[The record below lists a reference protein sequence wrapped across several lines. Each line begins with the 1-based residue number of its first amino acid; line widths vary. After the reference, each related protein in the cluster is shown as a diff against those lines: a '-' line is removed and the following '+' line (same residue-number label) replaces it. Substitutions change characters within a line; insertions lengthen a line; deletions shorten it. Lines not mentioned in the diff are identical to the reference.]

1 MDPIIFN
8 DLEPI
13 RIPVKVFGKW
23 YALCEAS
30 EKAATDYQN
39 ASISAVNLDFSSIDA
54 SSPEAIQDSIKR
66 NVKGFDISKMGS
78 AKSILVAGCLFECE
92 YDEVKKEFVSIGNNI
107 DISIVE
113 SWPSRYTKPL
123 FEKAKEIS
131 ELDKLPAN
139 NPFQVA
145 EQKSGIGN

>member
-13 RIPVKVFGKW
+13 RIPVRVLGKW

-30 EKAATDYQN
+30 EKVATEYQN
-39 ASISAVNLDFSSIDA
+39 ASISAVNLNFSDIDA
-54 SSPEAIQDSIKR
+54 TSPTAIQESLKK
-66 NVKGFDISKMGS
+66 NVKGFDVNKMGT
-78 AKSILVAGCLFECE
+78 AKAILIAGCLFECT
-92 YDEVKKEFVSIGNNI
+92 YDEAAGKITEVGDNVPASL
-107 DISIVE
+107 VE
-113 SWPSRYTKPL
+113 SWPSRYTKVL

-139 NPFQVA
+139 NPFQLA
-145 EQKSGIGN
+145 EQKFGIGS